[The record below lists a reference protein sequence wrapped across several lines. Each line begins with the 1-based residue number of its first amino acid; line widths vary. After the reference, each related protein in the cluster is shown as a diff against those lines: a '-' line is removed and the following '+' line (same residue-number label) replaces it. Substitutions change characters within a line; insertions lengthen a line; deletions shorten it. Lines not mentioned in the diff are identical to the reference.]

1 MDARSKHIEKRKWP
15 IQRPTPAFL
24 CLFAL
29 LSFSVGILSP
39 PSAFA
44 VYDSI
49 CARVKLEIK
58 QELTLERQAFDA
70 HMRITNGFS
79 HIGLEDVN
87 VDVTFSDEGGNSV
100 LASFDPNDPSALFFI
115 RLDSLENTDNV
126 DGTGSIHPAST
137 ADIHWLIIPAPG
149 AANV

>member
-1 MDARSKHIEKRKWP
+1 MDARSKHIKKLKLL
-15 IQRPTPAFL
+15 IQRSTPAFL

-29 LSFSVGILSP
+29 LCLITGILSP

-44 VYDSI
+44 IDNSI

-70 HMRITNGFS
+70 HMRITNGFD

-87 VDVTFSDEGGNSV
+87 VDVTFSDEEGNSV
-100 LASFDPNDPSALFFI
+100 LASFDPDHPTALFFI
-115 RLDSLENTDNV
+115 RLDSLENIDNV
-126 DGTGSIHPAST
+126 NGCPREPST
-137 ADIHWLIIPAPG
+137 MWAQPSPIPLVEKSTLPM
-149 AANV
+149 